1 MKTFGERLVCTETD
15 NEKVKNIQK
24 ALAAVADMLKDHMI
38 ETREKVSITNM
49 GADLFS
55 QAMGQIILTEL
66 LATKVITFVDE
77 PASISKFGDLE

>member
-77 PASISKFGDLE
+77 PVSISKFGDLE

>member
-55 QAMGQIILTEL
+55 QAIGQIILTEL

-77 PASISKFGDLE
+77 PVSISKFGDLE

>member
-15 NEKVKNIQK
+15 NERVQNIQK

-55 QAMGQIILTEL
+55 QAIGQIVLTEL
-66 LATKVITFVDE
+66 LATKVITFIDE
-77 PASISKFGDLE
+77 PTSISKFGDLE